1 MEKAARSRE
10 KSLRAFKGREQH
22 VWIRNSR
29 NNRDRLLDSLAG
41 TKGMTTDGSIGAHSC
56 QFLERS
62 VKVDSGGDWSV
73 SRVKSNLR
81 RLRMKLKIAM
91 AVVALFVFAST
102 AGLATAQDT
111 TKTTHK
117 KTRTLTGCL
126 QKGDD
131 ANEYKLT
138 TTKGATWEIKSDT
151 VKLEDHVAHTV
162 TITGVVSNATL
173 HGAKEDAKAE
183 AKEHGIDK
191 DSTEH
196 GHMTVT
202 DLKMVSDSC
211 SK

>member
-1 MEKAARSRE
+1 
-10 KSLRAFKGREQH
+10 
-22 VWIRNSR
+22 
-29 NNRDRLLDSLAG
+29 
-41 TKGMTTDGSIGAHSC
+41 
-56 QFLERS
+56 
-62 VKVDSGGDWSV
+62 
-73 SRVKSNLR
+73 
-81 RLRMKLKIAM
+81 MKLKIAM
-91 AVVALFVFAST
+91 AVVALFVFSSA
-102 AGLATAQDT
+102 AGLAGAQDT

-138 TTKGATWEIKSDT
+138 TAKGGTWEIKSDT
-151 VKLEDHVAHTV
+151 VKLGDHVAHTV
-162 TITGVVSNATL
+162 TITGVVSNATA
-173 HGAKEDAKAE
+173 HGVKEDAKAE

-202 DLKMVSDSC
+202 HLKMVSDSC

>member
-1 MEKAARSRE
+1 
-10 KSLRAFKGREQH
+10 
-22 VWIRNSR
+22 
-29 NNRDRLLDSLAG
+29 
-41 TKGMTTDGSIGAHSC
+41 
-56 QFLERS
+56 
-62 VKVDSGGDWSV
+62 
-73 SRVKSNLR
+73 
-81 RLRMKLKIAM
+81 MKMKTAM
-91 AVVALFVFAST
+91 AFLALFMFTGA
-102 AGLATAQDT
+102 AGLDTAQDT

-138 TTKGATWEIKSDT
+138 TAKGATWEIKSDT
-151 VKLEDHVAHTV
+151 VKLGEHIAHTV
-162 TITGVVSNATL
+162 TITGVVSNATA
-173 HGAKEDAKAE
+173 HGVKEDAKAE

-202 DLKMVSDSC
+202 HLKMVNDSC

>member
-1 MEKAARSRE
+1 MKA
-10 KSLRAFKGREQH
+10 KITIAF
-22 VWIRNSR
+22 
-29 NNRDRLLDSLAG
+29 LALFMFAG
-41 TKGMTTDGSIGAHSC
+41 TA
-56 QFLERS
+56 R
-62 VKVDSGGDWSV
+62 
-73 SRVKSNLR
+73 
-81 RLRMKLKIAM
+81 
-91 AVVALFVFAST
+91 
-102 AGLATAQDT
+102 LATAQDT

-138 TTKGATWEIKSDT
+138 TAKGGTWKIKSDSL
-151 VKLEDHVAHTV
+151 KLGDHVGHTV

-183 AKEHGIDK
+183 AKEHGVDK

-202 DLKMVSDSC
+202 DLTMVSDSC

>member
-1 MEKAARSRE
+1 M
-10 KSLRAFKGREQH
+10 
-22 VWIRNSR
+22 
-29 NNRDRLLDSLAG
+29 
-41 TKGMTTDGSIGAHSC
+41 
-56 QFLERS
+56 
-62 VKVDSGGDWSV
+62 KV
-73 SRVKSNLR
+73 
-81 RLRMKLKIAM
+81 KIAM
-91 AVVALFVFAST
+91 IVVALIVFTGT
-102 AGLATAQDT
+102 AGLSTAQDT

-138 TTKGATWEIKSDT
+138 TAKGATWEIKSDT
-151 VKLEDHVAHTV
+151 VKLGDHVAHTV

-173 HGAKEDAKAE
+173 HGVKEDAKEE
-183 AKEHGIDK
+183 AKEHGMDN

-202 DLKMVSDSC
+202 SLKMISDSC